1 MSLHHGLL
9 TTQALSEATDPPL
22 PDEGHIL
29 YTMPDGD
36 DEDAWRAWIRGN
48 AQPGDGDPRRLP
60 KSPSG
65 SMLRLIPQVRLVA
78 LRAR

>member
-1 MSLHHGLL
+1 M
-9 TTQALSEATDPPL
+9 QALSEATDPPL

-36 DEDAWRAWIRGN
+36 SEDAWRAWIRGN
-48 AQPGDGDPRRLP
+48 ARVPDGDSDPRHLP

-65 SMLRLIPQVRLVA
+65 SMLRLIPQVRLSLA
-78 LRAR
+78 